1 MIVGDLVKVSMRGY
15 TGIGYVK
22 GFGQF
27 GNSYVLVRYISG
39 SGYFS
44 ATEGF
49 FPREKLTLL
58 KEVLNENR

>member
-1 MIVGDLVKVSMRGY
+1 MRGY

-49 FPREKLTLL
+49 FAKRKTYTTQRGVE
-58 KEVLNENR
+58 

>member
-1 MIVGDLVKVSMRGY
+1 MKIGDLVKVSMRGY

-27 GNSYVLVRYISG
+27 GDSYVLVHYISG

-49 FPREKLTLL
+49 FPREKLTPL
-58 KEVLNENR
+58 KEVIACK